1 MDNKTERIFSVSL
14 ISYNQPDYWREAV
27 SSVLAQDYPAIDL
40 VFSDDGSPGFSKSEV
55 EGFIE
60 SSRGKNLVSYTVIE
74 HEENIG
80 TMKNLNDADAACTGY
95 YVTHLEGDDAFAT
108 NHVLSDYAKAIESA
122 PKSALGVFGKRIACD
137 EKLRI
142 RPDTSNYV
150 QNYFSIDEMVEMHS
164 MTPRN
169 LYRYLVIKGNCRLP
183 WGSSAFRFADYRR
196 YLPLDTRV
204 SYIGDWPFFLKITRE
219 GHTMSFANVDA
230 ILYRRGGIST
240 STELTPLKKKYL
252 SDRAKVYAYEIF
264 PFINEYFS
272 PEERVKIFETYSSIQ
287 RTAPSETDLIAAST
301 AIAQDKHTAA
311 LVIANMTNL
320 YRSNCLNN
328 ASASSKAQTDWIQ
341 QLQEGKDW
349 LEDQYRKLTTENS
362 ELRNN
367 ARKAAKDVQAIKDS
381 SSWKIG
387 RAITSVPRAIKRI
400 ARGAR

>member
-1 MDNKTERIFSVSL
+1 
-14 ISYNQPDYWREAV
+14 
-27 SSVLAQDYPAIDL
+27 
-40 VFSDDGSPGFSKSEV
+40 
-55 EGFIE
+55 
-60 SSRGKNLVSYTVIE
+60 
-74 HEENIG
+74 
-80 TMKNLNDADAACTGY
+80 
-95 YVTHLEGDDAFAT
+95 
-108 NHVLSDYAKAIESA
+108 
-122 PKSALGVFGKRIACD
+122 
-137 EKLRI
+137 
-142 RPDTSNYV
+142 
-150 QNYFSIDEMVEMHS
+150 
-164 MTPRN
+164 
-169 LYRYLVIKGNCRLP
+169 
-183 WGSSAFRFADYRR
+183 
-196 YLPLDTRV
+196 
-204 SYIGDWPFFLKITRE
+204 
-219 GHTMSFANVDA
+219 MSFANIDA

-272 PEERVKIFETYSSIQ
+272 PEERVEIFETYSSIQ

-320 YRSNCLNN
+320 YRSKCLNN

-387 RAITSVPRAIKRI
+387 RAITSVPRAIKKI
-400 ARGAR
+400 ARGTR